1 MHSAISNHFA
11 EYIQDYEPFKMNLVV
26 PCSVIV
32 HLPKKMG
39 ASHHGKPVWV
49 ETLGPWSSH
58 RSNGP
63 MDIPPFWRK
72 KRTQRGSCCHKL
84 V

>member
-39 ASHHGKPVWV
+39 ESEVVRRQSLLPII
-49 ETLGPWSSH
+49 TYLGDFGSIL
-58 RSNGP
+58 RSILVI
-63 MDIPPFWRK
+63 MIQILVIVIPNN
-72 KRTQRGSCCHKL
+72 
-84 V
+84 